1 MAIASRPTPAPAAL
15 RGEGLTARA
24 RRVLPA
30 LVVIVGV
37 PAVLWLLYKPSYVNF
52 DARYSLL
59 WARDIVHGHTP
70 DYTGVFAP
78 TPHPL
83 QTLVS
88 FPVLLAGDSSAKVM
102 VALTLL
108 SFGFL
113 TWLVYR
119 LGAELWNPAAG
130 IVAAVVVV
138 TRPTLDRFALIGY
151 QDIAFAALVVWAL
164 LLETRESRRGSAVLI
179 VLAIAGLMRPD
190 AWLLS
195 LLYVAYLWRDTEDTG
210 RRASLIALALSAPAL
225 WIAQDWIITGQPLH
239 SLHGT
244 KTLAGEVNRRR
255 PPLSIPK
262 RTAWYYKLLLLWPL
276 AAGVP
281 IGLAFAWLHVRKR
294 FALLV
299 GVAVALTAWI
309 VVTSIVG
316 LSLIQRY
323 LVTSGALLAV
333 VYGLG
338 VFGWMRLR
346 PDQHRQAWKVVG
358 LLSLALS
365 LAYIPAQISKLHSI
379 KNTMRSEARNYADLK
394 LVGQSPAVRARFDR
408 CGTISTIGHKAMPDL
423 RYWLDGPPRS
433 IDLVEGSKTKVGPLM
448 LEPRPTK
455 QMWGFDRTHFAK
467 VKPPAGYTRVYRN
480 HSWVVYAA
488 PGCGSGTLSAPPG
501 GDVQAD
507 PG

>member
-1 MAIASRPTPAPAAL
+1 MATASRPSPAPAAL

-24 RRVLPA
+24 RRAPVA
-30 LVVIVGV
+30 LAVIVGV
-37 PAVLWLLYKPSYVNF
+37 PVLLWLLYRPSYVNF
-52 DARYSLL
+52 DARYALL

-70 DYTGVFAP
+70 DYTAVFAP

-83 QTLVS
+83 QTLIS

-108 SFGFL
+108 SLGWL

-130 IVAAVVVV
+130 IVAAAVVA

-151 QDIAFAALVVWAL
+151 QDLAFAALVTWAL
-164 LLETRESRRGSAVLI
+164 LLETRKPKRGPAVLI
-179 VLAIAGLMRPD
+179 VLALAGLMRPD

-195 LLYVAYLWRDTEDTG
+195 LLYVAYLWKDLERDK
-210 RRASLIALALSAPAL
+210 RAQLTALALTAPIL
-225 WIAQDWIITGQPLH
+225 WVVQDWIITGQPLH

-276 AAGVP
+276 AVGVP
-281 IGLAFAWLHVRKR
+281 VGLVFAWLHARKR

-299 GVAVALTAWI
+299 ATAVALTAWI

-323 LVTSGALLAV
+323 LVTPGALLAI

-338 VFGWMRLR
+338 VFGWTKLR
-346 PDQHRQAWKVVG
+346 PEQYRQAWTVVG
-358 LLSLALS
+358 IAALVLSV
-365 LAYIPAQISKLHSI
+365 AYIPAQVNKLRSI
-379 KNTMRSEARNYADLK
+379 KHTMRNEARNYSDLK
-394 LVGQSPAVRARFDR
+394 LVGNSPAVRARFEQ

-467 VKPPAGYTRVYRN
+467 VGPPPGYTRLYEN

-488 PGCGSGTLSAPPG
+488 PGCTGGTLAAPPG

>member
-1 MAIASRPTPAPAAL
+1 MATASPSRPAPAAL
-15 RGEGLTARA
+15 RGEGA

-37 PAVLWLLYKPSYVNF
+37 PVVLWLLYRPSYVNF

-70 DYTGVFAP
+70 DYTVAFAP

-108 SFGFL
+108 ALGCL
-113 TWLVYR
+113 TWFVYR

-130 IVAAVVVV
+130 IVAAAVVA

-151 QDIAFAALVVWAL
+151 QDLAFAALVVWAL
-164 LLETRESRRGSAVLI
+164 LLETRKPKRGPAVLI

-195 LLYVAYLWRDTEDTG
+195 LLYVAYLWRDEEPNQ
-210 RRASLIALALSAPAL
+210 RVKLAALALLAPVL

-255 PPLSIPK
+255 PPLTIPT
-262 RTAWYYKLLLLWPL
+262 RTAWYFKLLLLWPL

-281 IGLAFAWLHVRKR
+281 LGLVFAWLYARKR
-294 FALLV
+294 FMLLV
-299 GVAVALTAWI
+299 ATAAALTLWI
-309 VVTSIVG
+309 VLTSIVG

-323 LVTSGALLAV
+323 LVTPGALLAV
-333 VYGLG
+333 IYGVG
-338 VFGWMRLR
+338 VFGWLKLK
-346 PDQHRQAWKVVG
+346 PEQNRQAWKAIG

-365 LAYIPAQISKLHSI
+365 VVYIPAQVSKLHSI
-379 KNTMRSEARNYADLK
+379 KNTMNREARNYGDLR
-394 LVGQSPAVRARFDR
+394 LVGESPAVRAKFRQ
-408 CGTISTIGHKAMPDL
+408 CGTISTIGHKAVPDL
-423 RYWLDGPPRS
+423 RYWLDGKPRS
-433 IDLVEGSKTKVGPLM
+433 VDLVEGSK
-448 LEPRPTK
+448 
-455 QMWGFDRTHFAK
+455 
-467 VKPPAGYTRVYRN
+467 
-480 HSWVVYAA
+480 
-488 PGCGSGTLSAPPG
+488 
-501 GDVQAD
+501 
-507 PG
+507 